1 MKIGYITQTKPTSF
15 MSQEKNSQAKPDD
28 NTANNFDKSRRKWLT
43 TVGAIPFA
51 AGVIDTGKGIAAT
64 NSVQRILPAK
74 DKFQISGTYLNAAYT
89 HPMSIGSVNA
99 IKAFLDLRMVNGKGA
114 GVNMATDRSEA
125 RDLFAKLINAD
136 PQELAWVP
144 STMVGENLVVSG
156 LGLHGSKARVVTD
169 AYHFDG
175 SLYLYQQ
182 LAKQGLDLHIL
193 SPRNNQI
200 DMNELDAAIK
210 PGTKLV
216 AISLVSTINGFQHD
230 LKAVCDLAHSRG
242 AMVYADIIQ
251 AAGAVP
257 IDVKASGV
265 DFCACSTY
273 KWLMGDF
280 GVGFLYIRNDRLDQL
295 KRSQYGY
302 RQLADY
308 TFHAF
313 PFDLPG
319 KELFESQAK
328 EDTGGHFEV
337 GTLGNE
343 AVAALRY
350 SLGLLVE
357 IGVDKIQQFRQPL
370 IDRLQSALPE
380 LGYAQMTPGNSKS
393 PIVSFAFKD
402 AAKVL
407 KPRLD
412 AAGINIQLY
421 ENRLRISPSF
431 YNDMDDVEKL
441 IKVLS

>member
-1 MKIGYITQTKPTSF
+1 MLPDENQHKSSF
-15 MSQEKNSQAKPDD
+15 DQ
-28 NTANNFDKSRRKWLT
+28 SRRNWLRSI
-43 TVGAIPFA
+43 GAIPIA
-51 AGVIDTGKGIAAT
+51 AGLLQSKVVASPV
-64 NSVQRILPAK
+64 NSAESLPAK

-89 HPMSIGSVNA
+89 HPMSTGSAKA
-99 IKAFLDLRMVNGKGA
+99 IQSFLDLRMVNGRGSA
-114 GVNMATDRSEA
+114 NMATDCNESRS
-125 RDLFAKLINAD
+125 LFAKLINCD
-136 PQELAWVP
+136 PNELAWVP
-144 STMVGENLVVSG
+144 STMVGENHIVAG
-156 LGLHGSKARVVTD
+156 LGLHGSKHRVVTD

-193 SPRNNQI
+193 RPRNNLI
-200 DMNELDAAIK
+200 DLNEMDAAIK

-242 AMVYADIIQ
+242 ALVYADIIQ
-251 AAGAVP
+251 AAGAIP
-257 IDVKASGV
+257 IDVRASGV

-280 GVGFLYIRNDRLDQL
+280 GVGFLYVRQDRLDQL

-308 TFHAF
+308 SFHAF
-313 PFDLPG
+313 PFDTPG
-319 KELFESQAK
+319 KDLFESQAR
-328 EDTGGHFEV
+328 EDTAGHFEV

-343 AVAALRY
+343 GVAALRY

-357 IGVDKIQQFRQPL
+357 IGIDKIQQHRQPM

-380 LGYAQMTPGNSKS
+380 LEYEQMTPSGSQS

-402 AAKVL
+402 AARVL

-431 YNDMDDVEKL
+431 YNDMADVEKL

>member
-1 MKIGYITQTKPTSF
+1 MRDDKNNESKQGNIHTESF
-15 MSQEKNSQAKPDD
+15 SE
-28 NTANNFDKSRRKWLT
+28 SRRNWLVT
-43 TVGAIPFA
+43 AGAIPFA
-51 AGVIDTGKGIAAT
+51 TGLLKVRKSMASTVLKQG
-64 NSVQRILPAK
+64 ILPAK

-89 HPMSIGSVNA
+89 HPMSLGSANA
-99 IKAFLDLRMVNGKGA
+99 IKSFLDLRMVNGRGK
-114 GVNMATDRSEA
+114 GVNMATDRREA
-125 RDLFAKLINAD
+125 LDLFAKLINAD

-156 LGLHGSKARVVTD
+156 LGLPGSKARVVTD

-193 SPRNNQI
+193 GPRNNQI
-200 DMNELDAAIK
+200 DMNELDVAIK
-210 PGTKLV
+210 PGTRLV

-257 IDVKASGV
+257 IDVKESGV

-280 GVGFLYIRNDRLDQL
+280 GVGFLYVRKDRLEML

-308 TFHAF
+308 AFHAF
-313 PFDLPG
+313 PFDQPG
-319 KELFESQAK
+319 TELFESRPK

-350 SLGLLVE
+350 SLGLLLE
-357 IGVDKIQQFRQPL
+357 TGIDKIQQFRQPM

-380 LGYAQMTPGNSKS
+380 LGYAQMTPANSKS
-393 PIVSFAFKD
+393 PIVSFAFRD
-402 AAKVL
+402 ASKIL

-412 AAGINIQLY
+412 AADINIQLY

-431 YNDMDDVEKL
+431 YNDTDDIEKL

>member
-1 MKIGYITQTKPTSF
+1 
-15 MSQEKNSQAKPDD
+15 
-28 NTANNFDKSRRKWLT
+28 
-43 TVGAIPFA
+43 
-51 AGVIDTGKGIAAT
+51 
-64 NSVQRILPAK
+64 
-74 DKFQISGTYLNAAYT
+74 
-89 HPMSIGSVNA
+89 
-99 IKAFLDLRMVNGKGA
+99 
-114 GVNMATDRSEA
+114 MA
-125 RDLFAKLINAD
+125 
-136 PQELAWVP
+136 
-144 STMVGENLVVSG
+144 
-156 LGLHGSKARVVTD
+156 HGR
-169 AYHFDG
+169 
-175 SLYLYQQ
+175 
-182 LAKQGLDLHIL
+182 
-193 SPRNNQI
+193 
-200 DMNELDAAIK
+200 
-210 PGTKLV
+210 
-216 AISLVSTINGFQHD
+216 
-230 LKAVCDLAHSRG
+230 
-242 AMVYADIIQ
+242 
-251 AAGAVP
+251 
-257 IDVKASGV
+257 
-265 DFCACSTY
+265 
-273 KWLMGDF
+273 F

>member
-1 MKIGYITQTKPTSF
+1 MSSEENQHQSSF
-15 MSQEKNSQAKPDD
+15 DQ
-28 NTANNFDKSRRKWLT
+28 SRRNWLT
-43 TVGAIPFA
+43 SLGAIPLA
-51 AGVIDTGKGIAAT
+51 AGLLQSKAIA
-64 NSVQRILPAK
+64 SPFSPVELLPAK

-89 HPMSIGSVNA
+89 HPMSIGSAKA
-99 IKAFLDLRMVNGKGA
+99 IQSFLDLRMVNGRGSS
-114 GVNMATDRSEA
+114 NMATDRNES
-125 RDLFAKLINAD
+125 RTLFAKLINCN
-136 PQELAWVP
+136 PNELAWVP
-144 STMVGENLVVSG
+144 STMVGENLIVSG
-156 LGLHGSKARVVTD
+156 LGLHGSKHRVVTD

-182 LAKQGLDLHIL
+182 LAKQGWDLHIL
-193 SPRNNQI
+193 RPRNNQI
-200 DMNELDAAIK
+200 DINEMDAAIT

-216 AISLVSTINGFQHD
+216 AISLVSTINGFQHN
-230 LKAVCDLAHSRG
+230 LKAVCYLGHSRG
-242 AMVYADIIQ
+242 ALVYADIIQ

-257 IDVKASGV
+257 IDVRASGV

-280 GVGFLYIRNDRLDQL
+280 GVGFLYVRQDRLDQL

-308 TFHAF
+308 SFHAF
-313 PFDLPG
+313 PFDTPG
-319 KELFESQAK
+319 KDPFESTAK
-328 EDTGGHFEV
+328 EDVAGHFEV

-343 AVAALRY
+343 SVAALRY
-350 SLGLLVE
+350 SLDLLLE
-357 IGVDKIQQFRQPL
+357 LGVDKIQQYRQPL

-380 LGYAQMTPGNSKS
+380 LGYAQMTPSESKS

-402 AAKVL
+402 AARVL

-431 YNDMDDVEKL
+431 YNDMTDVEKL